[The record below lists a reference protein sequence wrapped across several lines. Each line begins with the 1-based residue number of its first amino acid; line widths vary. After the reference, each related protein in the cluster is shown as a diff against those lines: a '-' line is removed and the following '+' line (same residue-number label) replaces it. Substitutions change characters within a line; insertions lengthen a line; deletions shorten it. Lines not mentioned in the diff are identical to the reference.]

1 MVGSLWKSMR
11 RERWAYAFLA
21 LPILHFLI
29 FRVYPIVS
37 AILLSFE
44 NFNIWGNTWVG
55 LDNYASVMRDDL
67 FWMALRN
74 TAYYTLTTVPL
85 SLVIAFFLAVLVFP
99 LGNRSGMFFKS
110 AYYLPSV
117 ASAAVLS
124 LIWLWIFDA
133 RFGLL
138 NYILSLVGVPRI
150 FWLADANVAMNSLVL
165 MTLAAGHGYSVI
177 LITASMGSIPESLYE
192 AARLDGANR
201 WAQFWRITLP
211 LLRPVTLYLL
221 VIDTIGSFQ
230 IFTNIYIM
238 TRGGPA
244 NATMTVVYLIFRS
257 AFDFFDYGVAS
268 AQAMVLFVIIL
279 IITLIQYRWLSAD
292 VEY

>member
-1 MVGSLWKSMR
+1 MVGTLWKAMR
-11 RERWAYAFLA
+11 RERWAYLFLA
-21 LPILHFLI
+21 LPLLHFVV
-29 FRVYPIVS
+29 FRVYPIAYAVV
-37 AILLSFE
+37 LSFQ
-44 NFNIWGNTWVG
+44 NFGIFGNTWAG
-55 LDNYASVMRDDL
+55 LDNYRSVFQDDL
-67 FWMALRN
+67 FWLALRN

-85 SLVIAFFLAVLVFP
+85 SLVIAFTLAVLVFP
-99 LGNRSGMFFKS
+99 LGQRAGTFFKS
-110 AYYLPSV
+110 AYYLPNV

-124 LIWLWIFDA
+124 LIWLWLFEA

-150 FWLADANVAMNSLVL
+150 FWLADTNVAMNSLVL

-177 LITASMGSIPESLYE
+177 LLTAAMGSIPESLYE
-192 AARLDGANR
+192 AARLDGAGR

-211 LLRPVTLYLL
+211 LLRPTTLYLL

-257 AFDFFDYGVAS
+257 AFDFFNYGAAS
-268 AQAMVLFVIIL
+268 AQAMILFVIIL

-292 VEY
+292 IEY